1 MLRVSMKNK
10 NVLSKRADGDLNL
23 AVRSINSGNIEE
35 AERLCIRFLE
45 KNPHS
50 FDAHQLMGSVCLH
63 KELFIKALDFFDK
76 ALEINNTVPLVWS
89 NRSLALMGAG
99 KFDDAIH
106 SVNQAI
112 TLDARFADALIN
124 KANILIKMERIEE
137 ALIYIDDYLIHK
149 PNQYAAWLRKANLHF
164 LLKQLN
170 FAIPAFREALRIEP
184 NSIEGLINFALALA
198 ESELYEESL
207 IYLDKVIKINPNIY
221 QAVLNVGVVYD
232 KMGKFEKARDYMQQ
246 ALKLN
251 PNAPDILLNL
261 GIVCQKIEGGLDQS
275 LNCFNEL
282 IVQDSRN
289 SIYYFNRGVT
299 LDRLAMLDEAIAD
312 YDKAIELS
320 DRVSS
325 IQPRWNRALS
335 LLSNGELKTGWEEYE
350 NRFDLEQMENRQFH
364 DSNLHKRWN
373 GDPSLIKNKRFF
385 VLAEQG
391 LGDTL
396 QFSRYIKF
404 LVQMEAQVILMVQKP
419 LLELYQSL
427 TYPVQLLHME
437 QPIPMFDYYCSMM
450 SLPYLLRNF
459 VDDIPQEINYLKADR
474 IKVENWKTRL
484 GPKKAKRV
492 GLIWSGGFRPGSPN
506 LWLVNK
512 RRNIEL
518 SKLKSLRIEGIE
530 LHSLQVGE
538 LPESELLVLHLQNWD
553 GPQIANH
560 SQYLVNF
567 TETAA
572 LLENLDLLISVDT
585 STPHLAG
592 VLGRPV
598 WLLNRFDTC
607 WRWMLQR
614 SDTPWYPS
622 FRIFRQKSPDD
633 WDSVVSEVSKALED
647 FSKS

>member
-1 MLRVSMKNK
+1 MKNK

-261 GIVCQKIEGGLDQS
+261 GIVCQKIVGELDQS

-364 DSNLHKRWN
+364 DSNL
-373 GDPSLIKNKRFF
+373 P
-385 VLAEQG
+385 
-391 LGDTL
+391 
-396 QFSRYIKF
+396 
-404 LVQMEAQVILMVQKP
+404 IL
-419 LLELYQSL
+419 S
-427 TYPVQLLHME
+427 
-437 QPIPMFDYYCSMM
+437 
-450 SLPYLLRNF
+450 
-459 VDDIPQEINYLKADR
+459 
-474 IKVENWKTRL
+474 
-484 GPKKAKRV
+484 
-492 GLIWSGGFRPGSPN
+492 
-506 LWLVNK
+506 
-512 RRNIEL
+512 
-518 SKLKSLRIEGIE
+518 
-530 LHSLQVGE
+530 
-538 LPESELLVLHLQNWD
+538 
-553 GPQIANH
+553 
-560 SQYLVNF
+560 
-567 TETAA
+567 
-572 LLENLDLLISVDT
+572 
-585 STPHLAG
+585 
-592 VLGRPV
+592 
-598 WLLNRFDTC
+598 
-607 WRWMLQR
+607 
-614 SDTPWYPS
+614 
-622 FRIFRQKSPDD
+622 
-633 WDSVVSEVSKALED
+633 
-647 FSKS
+647 